1 MFSFLRSKSERSPST
16 DMASPHI
23 SETVSGQL
31 SGTRIAE
38 QESTESTTVG
48 NQDQDYRPEDELE
61 SDLNPAFTSLHADMT
76 PPKSQD
82 EVTPS
87 SDQTQPICNSDAGA
101 NGQTRLRTAEPSAVM
116 ESIESDHTFSPDLR
130 KYLPSGDVPTYHR
143 LKRTD
148 RSSAPPEDLGTLRN
162 QEQFRRLNYLDR
174 LTLDVLPPPTAPVYL
189 QVLTY
194 IQRFTL
200 WCAKIEDKERWEQM
214 TTYLGE
220 KMEKVW
226 MQAMRDGFIP
236 QDWDDD
242 AEIRARIGEE
252 HLAAQEAQLKAQK
265 KRPVDP
271 RAEVVIDT
279 KRGKNTSQN
288 VITIGEI
295 EEAGVSFDMVKQ
307 RVDIGDLS
315 GGDFLMRRTLQEYG
329 REDQLD
335 STDWLGG
342 VQRTA
347 YNPRGRDLQAY
358 CLWEVQQSVDEMHML
373 ERLILTFKME
383 VQRKNTRARIADEQ
397 RRHDLCLALALELDS
412 KVQYD
417 NQDDDDALDDADST
431 QAHIQDEDSEIEY
444 QGRIEHPSEKVYNSQ
459 HIHSYTESTIEVHY
473 PDTHENHPGQSLNV
487 SPEKE
492 ALLDITGD
500 PAMVTPPQTPAKDR
514 LKRSIT
520 EVETEEV
527 SITECSSSTY
537 TDRQQ
542 ETSTKRAKQVE
553 RSPRASQAGDF
564 AEADPKEEDFPIV
577 DDVEGYPTKA
587 DILAAMPRDGWKFAD
602 VVEYHKKDD
611 TFAKLL
617 RSVAYS
623 DMEKGRWFPRT
634 PQASAMNLDGAVP
647 VRNGHHAYI
656 VSMPYKSPLNPEDY
670 TTQGIH
676 HTRGFRWRYFP
687 GTSIIERAE
696 AKDHVEAYVDSI
708 IDRDKQTAED
718 PKLVPSSR
726 YGGYEQICDPADPTR
741 KTMIHGIWDTKQSQL
756 VPGNEWFYKGR
767 KGEWKPRVFFYQG
780 KTKYEGEHPNDV
792 KAPKVSLRVTSK
804 ESTPAPR
811 RGRADGRRDTKVGK
825 KQVAHSYA
833 KLPAPK
839 FKKRTINMNNKPG
852 AKGKAKTRTATASS
866 SRAPRRTISM
876 HEERK
881 FRAPRAAATARAS
894 YTYDEDIGSDGEFD
908 PNA

>member
-1 MFSFLRSKSERSPST
+1 MFSFLRSKSEQSSST
-16 DMASPHI
+16 DMADSQK
-23 SETVSGQL
+23 SESASGHNR
-31 SGTRIAE
+31 GTRIAE
-38 QESTESTTVG
+38 QESITVG
-48 NQDQDYRPEDELE
+48 TQYQDHWSEYELE
-61 SDLNPAFTSLHADMT
+61 SLLNPTFTKPHATMT
-76 PPKSQD
+76 PPESQD
-82 EVTPS
+82 DVTLS
-87 SDQTQPICNSDAGA
+87 SDQIPTIYNTEAAA
-101 NGQTRLRTAEPSAVM
+101 NGQTRLQEAEPSPVM
-116 ESIESDHTFSPDLR
+116 ESIESQRTFGPDLR
-130 KYLPSGDVPTYHR
+130 KYLPSGDIPTYHR

-148 RSSAPPEDLGTLRN
+148 RSSAPPEDLGSLRS

-174 LTLDVLPPPTAPVYL
+174 FTLDVLPPPTAPVYL

-200 WCAKIEDKERWEQM
+200 WCAKIEDKERWEEM

-226 MQAMRDGFIP
+226 MQAMREGLIP
-236 QDWDDD
+236 QNWDDD

-279 KRGKNTSQN
+279 KRNKNTSQN

-295 EEAGVSFDMVKQ
+295 EEAGVNFDRVKR
-307 RVDIGDLS
+307 RVESGDLD
-315 GGDFLMRRTLQEYG
+315 GGSSLMRRTLQEYG
-329 REDQLD
+329 REDQLY

-342 VQRTA
+342 GQRTA

-358 CLWEVQQSVDEMHML
+358 CLWEVQECLDEMHKL
-373 ERLILTFKME
+373 GRLLLTFKME
-383 VQRKNTRARIADEQ
+383 IQKKNTRVRVADEQ

-417 NQDDDDALDDADST
+417 TQDDGDTLEDADDA
-431 QAHIQDEDSEIEY
+431 QAHSQDEDSEIEY
-444 QGRIEHPSEKVYNSQ
+444 QGQTEHPSDKQSDLQ
-459 HIHSYTESTIEVHY
+459 HVRSSMESTIEVRY
-473 PDTHENHPGQSLNV
+473 PDTHENAPGQLLNET
-487 SPEKE
+487 PEKR
-492 ALLDITGD
+492 ATTDIRRD
-500 PAMVTPPQTPAKDR
+500 LAMVTPPETPGTDS
-514 LKRSIT
+514 LKRSIG
-520 EVETEEV
+520 EVETEGV
-527 SITECSSSTY
+527 STCLMEHFSSRK
-537 TDRQQ
+537 TDQHQ
-542 ETSTKRAKQVE
+542 ETPTKRAKQVDG
-553 RSPRASQAGDF
+553 SPRASQAGDIV
-564 AEADPKEEDFPIV
+564 EADPKEEDFPIV
-577 DDVEGYPTKA
+577 DDVEGYPPKA
-587 DILAAMPRDGWKFAD
+587 EILAAMPRDGWKFSD
-602 VVEYHKKDD
+602 VAKYHKKDD

-623 DMEKGRWFPRT
+623 DMENGRWFPRT

-676 HTRGFRWRYFP
+676 HTKGFRWRYFP
-687 GTSIIERAE
+687 GTSIVERAE

-718 PKLVPSSR
+718 PNLVPSSR

-741 KTMIHGIWDTKQSQL
+741 KTMIHGIWDTKQSQP
-756 VPGNEWFYKGR
+756 VRGNEWFYKGR
-767 KGEWKPRVFFYQG
+767 EGEWKPRVFFYQG
-780 KTKYEGEHPNDV
+780 KTKYEGDHPNDV
-792 KAPKVSLRVTSK
+792 KAPKVYLRVTS
-804 ESTPAPR
+804 EDSTPTPS
-811 RGRADGRRDTKVGK
+811 RAGRRQDTRVEK
-825 KQVAHSYA
+825 KQKTHPYA

-852 AKGKAKTRTATASS
+852 AKRKAKTGTATALS
-866 SRAPRRTISM
+866 SRAPKRTMSM

-881 FRAPRAAATARAS
+881 SRAPRAAARARAS
-894 YTYDEDIGSDGEFD
+894 YTYDEDIGSDGDFD